1 MRKILKAIIIVCIIF
16 SAIPTWGKIKC
27 TPIYIFGSA
36 ISFTDSLVYITDI
49 QILDSAW
56 VDDKTDFLL
65 KRHEYSNQLRS
76 YFTQQGISS
85 RTCHVEFA
93 TNEKKILKKYARLRK
108 KLNGT
113 KKHPKHYDL
122 REIDEEEFTFSI
134 IQPDVIYDDGTSA
147 SISKKDKK
155 RLEKSKD
162 KKSRGSLKN
171 NGRRGNNE
179 GEEDTPPA
187 MPPRH

>member
-1 MRKILKAIIIVCIIF
+1 MRIILKAIIIVFITF
-16 SAIPTWGKIKC
+16 SAIPTWGKMKC

-56 VDDKTDFLL
+56 LDDKNDFLL

-76 YFTQQGISS
+76 YFTQHGISS
-85 RTCHVEFA
+85 RTCHVEFS
-93 TNEKKILKKYARLRK
+93 TSEKKIVKKYERLRK

-122 REIDEEEFTFSI
+122 REVDEEEFSFSI
-134 IQPDVIYDDGTSA
+134 VQPDVIYDEDTNA
-147 SISKKDKK
+147 SISKKAKK
-155 RLEKSKD
+155 RAEKSKD

-171 NGRRGNNE
+171 NGRNGKNDGADE
-179 GEEDTPPA
+179 TPA